1 MTIQNRANEIL
12 SQITAFSE
20 SSYTKAEYL
29 PELMKLQEEIVNLT
43 FNGEHAEEAKL
54 RLWDVGRHLEML
66 NAECGGKADKELSDF
81 IQMSKRIGNEISAEI
96 SGNKGERIVF
106 SALNNLNCYN
116 AVLRNVEFEFDGQ
129 RTEID
134 AIVFTHRAVFII
146 EIKNSKKNIFIDEDG
161 GFYRTGHSMH
171 YDGNIADKMSDR
183 EAMLRK
189 ALEKVGLGYLK
200 IFNIVT
206 FTNSRLDI
214 ENKYHR
220 IKVCGSNYLPVFI
233 DKFQSDNWYSDENIC
248 TMVNAVEDS
257 RCKEPC
263 QMPVNMD
270 EFKMKF
276 ATLMAT
282 LEFAKEDEPTGS
294 VSEEGP
300 TKDTPQAKAVENE
313 TVHIFRPSNFR
324 KGVVAA
330 SVGFAVLNIAA
341 FGINALLKSTR

>member
-20 SSYTKAEYL
+20 ESYTKAEYL

-54 RLWDVGRHLEML
+54 RLWDVGKHLEML

-81 IQMSKRIGNEISAEI
+81 IQTSKKIGNEISAEI

-116 AVLRNVEFEFDGQ
+116 AVLHNVEFEFDGK

-189 ALEKVGLGYLK
+189 ALDKVGLGYLK

-206 FTNSRLDI
+206 FTNHRLDI

-233 DKFQSDNWYSDENIC
+233 DKFQSDNWYSDENIG
-248 TMVNAVEDS
+248 TMVTAVENS
-257 RCKEPC
+257 RCKEPF

-270 EFKMKF
+270 DFKLNF

-282 LEFAKEDEPTGS
+282 LECSKEEKTADAEIDEVQAKES
-294 VSEEGP
+294 
-300 TKDTPQAKAVENE
+300 PQAKNDENE
-313 TVHIFRPSNFR
+313 TVHIFRPSKFR
-324 KGVVAA
+324 RGVVAA
-330 SVGFAVLNIAA
+330 SVGIALLNIAA